1 MKKMLITTMC
11 ILLLAGCTP
20 ADNAVTET
28 TAADTA
34 VSQAETTTAQE
45 ETEEYIASEET
56 AFIDETEETT
66 TTTESAETEPPN
78 VIIEP
83 TFISEEAERLYTII
97 MSDTKWR
104 TAETVGATI
113 VDLQDDGSPEFLAA
127 SMLDD
132 GCMYNVS
139 VFAFG
144 VDKTEYLYSFASEMP
159 TLPKYVD
166 NGVTKWWVSSYSTEN
181 VPPSQSYKS
190 TTEYGLMSFLGDA
203 PETEILF
210 KEYSEYDEKT
220 DIYNSEQYING
231 ELYGTDCVENYYHL
245 EEAPSLSYNGWYTKK
260 VEWEG
265 EHLSGDQNYALCPNE
280 HWRHDKDISNDIIML
295 ANAYCNND
303 TDYLIRIAYYGDVG
317 AFKPV
322 IYLYPEEKTD
332 VSVRLDLDG
341 ALTCTYPD
349 YGSGWDVTAL
359 PDGTLY
365 DGNGCEYS
373 YLYWEGRLC
382 TEWDMSEGFVVRG
395 EDTAEFLREK
405 LSYMGLTPREYNEFI
420 VYWLPLMQDNPYNLI
435 SFQTSAYTDA
445 ARLDISPAPDS
456 ILRIF
461 MVYSPLTEPVE
472 LPEQQLSPFERS
484 GFTVVEWGGTSME

>member
-1 MKKMLITTMC
+1 MKKMLIMTMC

-20 ADNAVTET
+20 ADNAVTE

-45 ETEEYIASEET
+45 ETEESVASEET
-56 AFIDETEETT
+56 AFIDETEETAAT
-66 TTTESAETEPPN
+66 SETAETEPPN

-104 TAETVGATI
+104 TEETVGATI

-127 SMLDD
+127 SSLDD

-144 VDKTEYLYSFASEMP
+144 EDKTEYLYSFATDRP

-203 PETEILF
+203 PESEILF

-231 ELYGTDCVENYYHL
+231 ELYGTDRVENYYHL
-245 EEAPSLSYNGWYTKK
+245 EEAPSLSYHGWYMKK
-260 VEWEG
+260 AEWEV
-265 EHLSGDQNYALCPNE
+265 EHLSGSNNYALCPNE
-280 HWRHDKDISNDIIML
+280 HWLPDTDISNDIIML

-303 TDYLIRIAYYGDVG
+303 TDYLTRIEYYGEVG

-365 DGNGCEYS
+365 DGDGYEYS

-435 SFQTSAYTDA
+435 TFQAEAYTEA